1 VEAASGYKFVKPP
14 GTVSASGQG
23 FVGKFL
29 KGFFNRAAFFTL
41 ILVNGHVDPP
51 EKGVVNSYLE
61 KILT

>member
-1 VEAASGYKFVKPP
+1 VEAASGNKFVKLP
-14 GTVSASGQG
+14 GTLSASGQG

-29 KGFFNRAAFFTL
+29 KGFFDGAAFFTL

-61 KILT
+61 QIMI